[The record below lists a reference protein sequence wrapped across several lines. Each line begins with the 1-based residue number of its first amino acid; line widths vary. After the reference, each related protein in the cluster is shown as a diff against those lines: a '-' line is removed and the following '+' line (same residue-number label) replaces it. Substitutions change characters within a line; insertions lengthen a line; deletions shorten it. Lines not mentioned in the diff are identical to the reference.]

1 MADGT
6 SGILKELRRMRESI
20 EEAILALERFEF
32 VEASPNTPAA
42 VPATKSVATSRRS
55 EGQKARY
62 AAKRAAEAT
71 AVVTKTAPR
80 KGGMSA
86 EGKKRLIAA
95 LKARWAAKKAAA
107 NAPVVSAPIP
117 TTEQSVSRKPRFTAE
132 GRKKLAD
139 AMKRRWAVKRA
150 ASAVKKTGTKKKAA

>member
-6 SGILKELRRMRESI
+6 SGILKELKRMRESI

-32 VEASPNTPAA
+32 VEASPNTPTSA
-42 VPATKSVATSRRS
+42 PATKSVGSSRRS

-62 AAKRAAEAT
+62 AAKSAAEAT

-80 KGGMSA
+80 NGGMSP
-86 EGKKRLIAA
+86 EGKKRLVAA

-107 NAPVVSAPIP
+107 NAPVVSEPAPTAETSAP
-117 TTEQSVSRKPRFTAE
+117 SKPRFTAE

-150 ASAVKKTGTKKKAA
+150 ASAVKKGRKKAA